1 MRAIQNPDRSRLIA
15 AAMQRIRCDLTIQN
29 IRLVN
34 VITGE
39 IYPAEVDVLDGV
51 IVRVRE
57 GEMTVVPSETVYDG
71 RGAYLLPGFID
82 IHMHVESTMLTPGE
96 FGRAAVLCGT
106 TAVFVD
112 PHEIANVMG
121 ISGVEYM
128 LEDARRSPVRQ
139 FNLASSCVPSVPGLE
154 APAPASARR
163 RLRCS
168 WTGRELWASRR

>member
-15 AAMQRIRCDLTIQN
+15 AAMQRIPCDLTIQN

-82 IHMHVESTMLTPGE
+82 IHMHVESTMLTPG
-96 FGRAAVLCGT
+96 
-106 TAVFVD
+106 
-112 PHEIANVMG
+112 
-121 ISGVEYM
+121 
-128 LEDARRSPVRQ
+128 
-139 FNLASSCVPSVPGLE
+139 
-154 APAPASARR
+154 
-163 RLRCS
+163 
-168 WTGRELWASRR
+168 